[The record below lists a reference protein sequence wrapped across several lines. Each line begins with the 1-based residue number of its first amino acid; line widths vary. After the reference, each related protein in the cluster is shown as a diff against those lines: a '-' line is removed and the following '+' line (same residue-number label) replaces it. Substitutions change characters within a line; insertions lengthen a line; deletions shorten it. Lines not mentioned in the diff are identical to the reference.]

1 MLLPSSTEQHQRAGR
16 SNGTLC
22 RRFGACEVSVAR
34 TKSSS
39 FISQVHALPSGVIGH
54 VLTYIPRNDTAQ
66 LVHDAWRRGDLRLK
80 YLRRLQ
86 ISNSDLNAEML
97 SGLAPS
103 VCGSNVYG
111 DDDAPM
117 VIIRTHITVGERLR
131 LYTRARSCIA

>member
-1 MLLPSSTEQHQRAGR
+1 M
-16 SNGTLC
+16 
-22 RRFGACEVSVAR
+22 SVTR

-103 VCGSNVYG
+103 TAVCGSNVYG

-117 VIIRTHITVGERLR
+117 VIIRTHISVGERAR
-131 LYTRARSCIA
+131 LYTRVRSCIA

>member
-1 MLLPSSTEQHQRAGR
+1 M
-16 SNGTLC
+16 
-22 RRFGACEVSVAR
+22 SVTR

-97 SGLAPS
+97 RGLAPS

-111 DDDAPM
+111 DDDAQWLSSAPTS
-117 VIIRTHITVGERLR
+117 RGG
-131 LYTRARSCIA
+131 RARSALHTCPLLHRIDTDSQRSVCAGVEGVADDYQ